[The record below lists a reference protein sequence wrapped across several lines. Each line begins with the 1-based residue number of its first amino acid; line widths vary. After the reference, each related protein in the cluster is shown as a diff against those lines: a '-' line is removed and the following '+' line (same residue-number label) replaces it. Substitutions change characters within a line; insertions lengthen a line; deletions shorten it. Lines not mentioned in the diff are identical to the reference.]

1 MDTIITNAQSQ
12 GRVAG
17 LASTVSN
24 GQPVPQRLEID
35 DLVKNHAEAFN
46 LYVLALES
54 IQKDKYKEKTPA
66 AMQNM
71 KQGMLQDRMSYF
83 EVAGIHG
90 LPNRPWDNVSSKTM
104 FRREIGYCTHG
115 SKLFPTWHRP
125 YVSMMEQTIFDTM
138 GKIAE
143 QFTDPKYKEAART
156 FRLPYWDYFQPRM
169 RENGRIDFGLP
180 RVLKEENLMVIRPGA
195 KGSPVSMPNPL
206 KSFTFPGT
214 GGLAEEDWS
223 AKNKGE
229 DVFFDDP
236 SIYSRKH
243 TERYALSKNR
253 EKDLDAALENNMSDQ
268 LTYMNLILSDVYKD
282 YTHFATGRKT
292 RHMSEVEVAA
302 FDPVFW
308 LHHSNID
315 RIFAIWQEMNDDF
328 ITKTDDPKES
338 DDTSLYPFR
347 LPTKQ
352 REKEFWDSKSSKSPA
367 TFGYTYPDLEKKA
380 DGKSIRRRYEEK
392 DAIDGVFT
400 VFYFV
405 GPLSELNN
413 DPHCCWTTES
423 NLAGLNHIF
432 SARKENCS
440 NCEDQAEA
448 GLVVTSTSP
457 INSTLRRNIKAGRL
471 QSLKPDDVEPFLKKN
486 LFWRVVKAN
495 RTTEDPAQVSSLKV
509 SVSATYSVL
518 RPGDI
523 MPQFREGHYFPEI
536 TADHRS
542 GNPVGQ

>member
-17 LASTVSN
+17 LASAVSN

-35 DLVKNHAEAFN
+35 DFVKNHPEAFN

-54 IQKDKYKEKTPA
+54 IQKDNSQWPD
-66 AMQNM
+66 
-71 KQGMLQDRMSYF
+71 LLIHI
-83 EVAGIHG
+83 GIHG

-125 YVSMMEQTIFDTM
+125 YVSMMEQTIFNSM

-143 QFTDPKYKEAART
+143 QFADPKYKDAART

-180 RVLKEENLMVIRPGA
+180 RVLKEENLMVFRPGA

-214 GGLAEEDWS
+214 GGLTEEDWS

-292 RHMSEVEVAA
+292 SELNGSLENFHGNYHGIIGGSAGHMSEVEVAA

-315 RIFAIWQEMNDDF
+315 RIFAIWQAMNDDF
-328 ITKTDDPKES
+328 ITKTDDPKQS

-347 LPTKQ
+347 LPMKEG
-352 REKEFWDSKSSKSPA
+352 EKEFWDSKSSKSPA
-367 TFGYTYPDLEKKA
+367 TFGYTYPDLENKA
-380 DGKSIRRRYEEK
+380 DGKSIRRRYEVK
-392 DAIDGVFT
+392 YA
-400 VFYFV
+400 
-405 GPLSELNN
+405 
-413 DPHCCWTTES
+413 W
-423 NLAGLNHIF
+423 
-432 SARKENCS
+432 SA
-440 NCEDQAEA
+440 QAENGDDPSQINFSGDMQPILVDDA
-448 GLVVTSTSP
+448 PAFRKTTSDSDSRSQPVKRVGARMMEQQVTSNPGSNHGPGQALSFRRGDEILRNEPEGTTLVV
-457 INSTLRRNIKAGRL
+457 
-471 QSLKPDDVEPFLKKN
+471 QWYVDCEVE
-486 LFWRVVKAN
+486 
-495 RTTEDPAQVSSLKV
+495 Q
-509 SVSATYSVL
+509 
-518 RPGDI
+518 
-523 MPQFREGHYFPEI
+523 
-536 TADHRS
+536 
-542 GNPVGQ
+542 